1 MNARIELL
9 DPGAPG
15 VDATLLDALLCAE
28 GHRRIVVI
36 GARETADSLSN
47 MGFEVLGRVAAAPGE
62 RGMAAWL
69 VGRRLRRLLASLVD
83 VQHTTVGTWSE
94 HALAAALLA
103 GLPAASIDAVV
114 AAAQG
119 PSLCPPLAS
128 RLLGATPRS
137 AVKVRAV
144 GQAAGPALSRR
155 GWTLGQAIDPR
166 WFKAAIPGKAGSEA
180 KRDDSCL
187 VVGLVSSP
195 PELADARFACQTIV
209 SLAAAGCTGEL
220 VVSSRARGV
229 QEAARWIN
237 SAAESIRGNR
247 PRLRIDDRIER
258 AGALASEVDVV
269 LLTAPRY
276 RHEVCSPLDLRGW
289 LASGVPAI
297 APDDRTLRGLVQDG
311 VDARVVPP
319 WDRNAVVRAMIRLA
333 EDREL
338 REEMGHAAAARH
350 LRRERRAFSQSPSQ
364 ASGSFKAN
372 PRAASR

>member
-15 VDATLLDALLCAE
+15 VDAALLDALLAAE
-28 GHRRIVVI
+28 DHRRIVVI
-36 GARETADSLSN
+36 GDRKVSAWLSN
-47 MGFEVLGRVAAAPGE
+47 IGFEVLGRVAAPPGE
-62 RGMAAWL
+62 KGMSSWL
-69 VGRRLRRLLASLVD
+69 VGRRVRRRLESLVD
-83 VQHTTVGTWSE
+83 LHHTTVGTWSE
-94 HALAAALLA
+94 SALSALLLA
-103 GLPAASIDAVV
+103 GVPAVSIDPVVV
-114 AAAQG
+114 AAEG

-137 AVKVRAV
+137 EVKVRAV

-155 GWTLGQAIDPR
+155 GWTLGPAIDPR
-166 WFKAAIPGKAGSEA
+166 QFKSTIPSVVH
-180 KRDDSCL
+180 RDPGAEDVDL
-187 VVGLVSSP
+187 VVGLAASP
-195 PELADARFACQTIV
+195 PGLGDARFACEAMV
-209 SLAAAGCTGEL
+209 SLAAAGCTSEL

-229 QEAARWIN
+229 VEAARWIT
-237 SAAESIRGNR
+237 SVAGSLVGKQ

-258 AGALASEVDVV
+258 AGDLASEIDIV
-269 LLTAPRY
+269 LVTAPRGG
-276 RHEVCSPLDLRGW
+276 HEVSSALNLRVW

-319 WDRNAVVRAMIRLA
+319 ADRNAVVRALIRMA

-350 LRRERRAFSQSPSQ
+350 AHRDRRVSGRSTSQ
-364 ASGSFKAN
+364 ASGSVSAN